1 MLPKN
6 ARCLESVV
14 TDGGVKCLYRCYR
27 IGGKTG
33 TAQKAVNGSY
43 VDGGY
48 ILSFI
53 GIAPIDDPKIVLY
66 VAMDNPKNCVQYG
79 GTTVAPIARKMLV
92 DICQA

>member
-1 MLPKN
+1 M
-6 ARCLESVV
+6 
-14 TDGGVKCLYRCYR
+14 
-27 IGGKTG
+27 GGKTG

-66 VAMDNPKNCVQYG
+66 VAMDNPKIVCSMEERQ
-79 GTTVAPIARKMLV
+79 
-92 DICQA
+92 